1 VEILMRFA
9 KGLVA
14 LAAFVGAATA
24 SAQEI
29 TLYQN
34 PNFSGPQY
42 SATNSIQNLDYTGF
56 NDRASSVVIR
66 GGTWQLCADAFFRG
80 QCVTLNP
87 GQYASLSA
95 MGLNNSV
102 SSIRETG
109 WHGGGGGG
117 GGGGPGWGSGGGPG
131 LGGGGAITL
140 YDSPGLTGRSYS
152 ANGPIGNLDSVRFN
166 DRASSALISSGT
178 WQLCADADFRSSCE
192 VLGPGR
198 HDNLGGVT
206 GRVSSIRPFAGG
218 GGGGGG
224 GGGWDSGG
232 GGGSARVVMYENPGF
247 SGRSF
252 VVNNDVIA
260 NLGNVGFNDRASSLR
275 VERGYWMFCTDA
287 NFMGEC
293 RTLGPGDY
301 PNLPYGL
308 SNRLS
313 SGRRISNHYPYG
325 GAPPNW
331 QN

>member
-1 VEILMRFA
+1 MLAV
-9 KGLVA
+9 VA
-14 LAAFVGAATA
+14 MVVAASA

-34 PNFSGPQY
+34 SNFSGPQF
-42 SATNSIQNLDYTGF
+42 SATSSIQNLDYTGF

-66 GGTWQLCADAFFRG
+66 SGTWQLCADAFFRG

-87 GQYASLSA
+87 GQYPSLSA
-95 MGLNNSV
+95 MGLNNTV

-109 WHGGGGGG
+109 WQGGGGGG
-117 GGGGPGWGSGGGPG
+117 GNWSGGSGGGWG
-131 LGGGGAITL
+131 GGGGGAITL

-152 ANGPIGNLDSVRFN
+152 TSAPINNLDDVRFN
-166 DRASSALISSGT
+166 DRASSAMIAGGT
-178 WQLCADADFRSSCE
+178 WQLCADADFQSSCE

-206 GRVSSIRPFAGG
+206 GRVSSVRPFGG

-224 GGGWDSGG
+224 GGNLGG
-232 GGGSARVVMYENPGF
+232 GGGWGGAARVVMYENPGF
-247 SGRSF
+247 SGRSY
-252 VVNNDVIA
+252 VVNNDVVS

-308 SNRLS
+308 SNRIS
-313 SGRRISNHYPYG
+313 SGRRISDNYPYG

>member
-1 VEILMRFA
+1 MRLL
-9 KGLVA
+9 KGM
-14 LAAFVGAATA
+14 LAAAALFGAAAA

-29 TLYQN
+29 TLFQN
-34 PNFSGPQY
+34 QNFSGPQF
-42 SATNSIQNLDYTGF
+42 SASNSIQNLDHTGF
-56 NDRASSVVIR
+56 NDRASSVIIR
-66 GGTWQLCADAFFRG
+66 GGSWQLCADAFFRG

-87 GQYASLSA
+87 GQYPSLAA

-109 WHGGGGGG
+109 WSGGGGGGG
-117 GGGGPGWGSGGGPG
+117 GGGGPGWGGGG
-131 LGGGGAITL
+131 GGGGAITL
-140 YDSPGLTGRSYS
+140 YDSPGLSGRSYT
-152 ANGPIGNLDSVRFN
+152 ANGPINNLDDVRFN
-166 DRASSALISSGT
+166 DRASSALISNGT
-178 WQLCADADFRSSCE
+178 WQICADADFQSSCE

-206 GRVSSIRPFAGG
+206 GRVSSIRPIAGS
-218 GGGGGG
+218 GGGGG
-224 GGGWDSGG
+224 GGGWSGG
-232 GGGSARVVMYENPGF
+232 GGGGGWGGSARVVMYENPGF

-252 VVNNDVIA
+252 VINSDVVNNF
-260 NLGNVGFNDRASSLR
+260 GTVGFNDRASSLR

-308 SNRLS
+308 SNRIS
-313 SGRRISNHYPYG
+313 SGRRISNDYPYG

-331 QN
+331 RN

>member
-1 VEILMRFA
+1 MRLV
-9 KGLVA
+9 KGM
-14 LAAFVGAATA
+14 LAAAAVFGAAA
-24 SAQEI
+24 VFAQEI

-34 PNFSGPQY
+34 QNFSGPQF
-42 SATNSIQNLDYTGF
+42 SASNSIQNLDYTGF
-56 NDRASSVVIR
+56 NDRASSVIIR
-66 GGTWQLCADAFFRG
+66 GGSWQLCADAFFRG

-87 GQYASLSA
+87 GQYPSLAA

-109 WHGGGGGG
+109 WSGGGGGGG
-117 GGGGPGWGSGGGPG
+117 GGGGPGWGGGGA
-131 LGGGGAITL
+131 GGAITL
-140 YDSPGLTGRSYS
+140 YDSPGLSGRSYT
-152 ANGPIGNLDSVRFN
+152 ANGPIDNLDNVRFN
-166 DRASSALISSGT
+166 DRASSALISTGT
-178 WQLCADADFRSSCE
+178 WQLCADADFQSSCE

-206 GRVSSIRPFAGG
+206 GRVSSIRPIAGSG

-224 GGGWDSGG
+224 GGGWVGG
-232 GGGSARVVMYENPGF
+232 GGGGGWGGSARVVMYENPGF

-252 VVNNDVIA
+252 VINNDVV
-260 NLGNVGFNDRASSLR
+260 NNFGSVGFNDRASSLR

-287 NFMGEC
+287 NFMGDC

-308 SNRLS
+308 SNRIS
-313 SGRRISNHYPYG
+313 SGRRISNDYPYG

-331 QN
+331 RN

>member
-1 VEILMRFA
+1 MRFMQA
-9 KGLVA
+9 MFTGA
-14 LAAFVGAATA
+14 LLFGASA

-29 TLYQN
+29 TLFQN
-34 PNFSGPQY
+34 QNFSGPQF
-42 SATNSIQNLDYTGF
+42 SASTSIQNLDHTGF
-56 NDRASSVVIR
+56 NDRASSVIIR

-87 GQYASLSA
+87 GQYPSLGA

-109 WHGGGGGG
+109 WSGGGGGG
-117 GGGGPGWGSGGGPG
+117 GGGGPGWGGGGG
-131 LGGGGAITL
+131 GGGGAITL
-140 YDSPGLTGRSYS
+140 YDSPGLTGRSYT
-152 ANGPIGNLDSVRFN
+152 ANGPINNLDDVRFN
-166 DRASSALISSGT
+166 DRASSALISNGT
-178 WQLCADADFRSSCE
+178 WQLCADADFQSSCE
-192 VLGPGR
+192 VLSPGR

-206 GRVSSIRPFAGG
+206 GRVSSIRPYASGG

-224 GGGWDSGG
+224 NWGG
-232 GGGSARVVMYENPGF
+232 GGGGNWGGGGGGPARVVMYENPGF

-252 VVNNDVIA
+252 VINTDVVNNF
-260 NLGNVGFNDRASSLR
+260 GNVGFNDRASSLR

-293 RTLGPGDY
+293 RTIGPGDY

-308 SNRLS
+308 SNRIS
-313 SGRRISNHYPYG
+313 SGRRISNDYPYG

-331 QN
+331 RN